1 MEIIKTNES
10 TNVEAKV
17 KIGVIDYTLNY
28 SVKDLKIVNF
38 NGSASIDGANKG
50 SFSAY
55 INTGIDSVNNTN
67 FNFNF
72 NSNTEVLIRSAV
84 VVDVDSIFIELNK

>member
-1 MEIIKTNES
+1 MEITKTNES

-17 KIGVIDYTLNY
+17 TIGSIYYTFNY
-28 SVKDLKIVNF
+28 SIKDSKITSF
-38 NGSASIDGANKG
+38 NGSASVEGVNKG

-55 INTGIDSVNNTN
+55 INTGIDDINNTN

-72 NSNTEVLIRSAV
+72 NSNTEVLIRSTV

>member
-1 MEIIKTNES
+1 MEITKTNEL

-17 KIGVIDYTLNY
+17 KIGSVDYTFNY
-28 SVKDLKIVNF
+28 AIKDGRITSL
-38 NGSASIDGANKG
+38 NGSASVEGVSKG

-55 INTGIDSVNNTN
+55 INTEIDGNTN

-72 NSNTEVLIRSAV
+72 NSNTEVLIRSTV